1 MSKVNPSRIADVS
14 SQLQVLSDT
23 LFFHHMQIEKSLER
37 LQQLTSELN
46 GYNGAPASEEIP
58 KPEFVNGDL
67 IKTNILQSFW
77 KVSISNL
84 NAPSDGLSMLDHSGI
99 DEAVFTCSFDG
110 RKLYYASSVI
120 AGYIQT
126 ISSTLNIDY
135 NGSIYDFQKK
145 LNHSSL
151 YLEAK
156 KNKTSLLPDNFDQL
170 VHLNMFN
177 QTREYGYKR
186 LNSNT
191 KTIEDSGC
199 GISCFAA
206 ISYMLAKKNPDYF
219 KLLSEAYEKKLYN
232 GAGSSY
238 EYIYDPVNATSKEYF
253 EKKYGVTCSKIENN
267 SYENLKKEVKNGNS
281 VVVCVQQGK
290 PNIEKGGFN
299 KSSGGHFISLVDY
312 DEKTDRFYVYNPN
325 ENNTGWTSRENI
337 EKYVIN
343 VAQITTIFS
352 KIN

>member
-1 MSKVNPSRIADVS
+1 MAKVNPSRIADVS
-14 SQLQVLSDT
+14 DQLQELSS
-23 LFFHHMQIEKSLER
+23 SLSNYYQGIQNSLKK
-37 LQQLTSELN
+37 LQQLTSEFN
-46 GYNGAPASEEIP
+46 GYNGAPADEEIP

-77 KVSISNL
+77 NVSISNL
-84 NAPSDGLSMLDHSGI
+84 NAPNDGISMLNHSGV
-99 DEAVFTCSFDG
+99 DEGISLCSLNG
-110 RKLYYASSVI
+110 RRLYYVSSVI

-219 KLLSEAYEKKLYN
+219 KLLSEAYENKLYN

-238 EYIYDPVNATSKEYF
+238 EYIYDSNLAQSKEYF
-253 EKKYGVTCSKIENN
+253 ERNYGVTCTKIENN
-267 SYENLKKEVKNGNS
+267 SYENLKQEIKKGNAI
-281 VVVCVQQGK
+281 VTCIKQGR
-290 PNIEKGGFN
+290 PNIEEGGFN
-299 KSSGGHFISLVDY
+299 KSKGSHFVSIVDY
-312 DEKTDRFYVYNPN
+312 NEETDQFYVYNPN
-325 ENNTGWTSRENI
+325 ENNTGWTSRENV
-337 EKYVIN
+337 EKYIVDL
-343 VAQITTIFS
+343 AQLTTVFS
-352 KIN
+352 KNN